1 MSSSYPPL
9 TCKKVKRG
17 LKSLGFRPTQIKGT
31 SHEHWKK
38 IKNGILYKVTVDCPK
53 SPFSQDLIKSM
64 ASQAG
69 VSKKEFYKA
78 CLS

>member
-1 MSSSYPPL
+1 MSSRYPPL

-69 VSKKEFYKA
+69 VSKKIFYKA

>member
-1 MSSSYPPL
+1 MSSRYPPL

-17 LKSLGFRPTQIKGT
+17 LKRLGFMPTPIKGT

-38 IKNGILYKVTVDCPK
+38 IKNGILYKVTVDCSK

-64 ASQAG
+64 SSQAG

-78 CLS
+78 CLV